1 MSIGISSFLSP
12 SAVVLDLRTT
22 DKTSLLHELSR
33 RAAEIARL
41 PAETIFAELDKRE
54 RLGSTGIGDGIA
66 IPHAKYLGLTETIGL
81 ATRLKP
87 ALDFDAV
94 DGRPVDLVFLLLAPA
109 SSDKMHLNALAAVSR
124 RLRNREA
131 IAKLRASPD
140 AASFYSMLTSE

>member
-12 SAVVLDLRTT
+12 SAVVLDLRAT

-33 RAAEIARL
+33 RAAGIARL
-41 PAETIFAELDKRE
+41 PTETVFAELDKRE

-66 IPHAKYLGLTETIGL
+66 IPHAKYAGLTETIGL
-81 ATRLKP
+81 VARLKP
-87 ALDFDAV
+87 ALEFDAV

-124 RLRNREA
+124 RLRNRDV

-140 AASFYSMLTSE
+140 AASFYSLLTSE

>member
-1 MSIGISSFLSP
+1 MSFRGEP
-12 SAVVLDLRTT
+12 PR
-22 DKTSLLHELSR
+22 SR
-33 RAAEIARL
+33 GY
-41 PAETIFAELDKRE
+41 PAETVFAELDKRE

-66 IPHAKYLGLTETIGL
+66 IPHAKYVGLSETIGL
-81 ATRLKP
+81 VARLKP

-124 RLRNREA
+124 RLRNREV

-140 AASFYSMLTSE
+140 AASFYSLLTSE

>member
-12 SAVVLDLRTT
+12 SAVVLDLRAT

-33 RAAEIARL
+33 RAVGIARL
-41 PAETIFAELDKRE
+41 PRETVFAELDKRE

-66 IPHAKYLGLTETIGL
+66 IPHAKYAGLTETIGL
-81 ATRLKP
+81 VARLKP

-109 SSDKMHLNALAAVSR
+109 SSACLVWLIVHLSTPARVHVRRNIVGDKSQLAPVR
-124 RLRNREA
+124 IPEHRKR
-131 IAKLRASPD
+131 
-140 AASFYSMLTSE
+140 